1 MGATNTHTLS
11 HTHTHSHTHTQA
23 NWDGCFKEYN
33 KTLMSFNIEA
43 SKLDD
48 LEQQLAQ
55 LVQNCSISTPPASG
69 KYPEKSINIEC
80 LETGNVLGADFFQE
94 KK

>member
-1 MGATNTHTLS
+1 MGAT
-11 HTHTHSHTHTQA
+11 HTHTHKHKDTHAHTQA
-23 NWDGCFKEYN
+23 DWDGCLKEYN
-33 KTLMSFNIEA
+33 KTLMSLNMEA

-80 LETGNVLGADFFQE
+80 LETGNVLGADFFQG
-94 KK
+94 K